1 MARVEETWRGKK
13 IEDLKSMDIS
23 EFMKLID
30 SRARR
35 SMKRGFDKKLMKQID
50 NYAEKIKDGKYQK
63 PIKTHLRDTIVIPKM
78 LGLKFAVYRGNKF
91 EDIDIVPNMLGHF
104 LGEFALTRKRLQH
117 GKAGIGATRSSTAL
131 KTKRV

>member
-13 IEDLKSMDIS
+13 IEELKTLDMS
-23 EFMKLID
+23 EFMILVD

-35 SMKRGFDKKLMKQID
+35 SLKRGFDKKLMKQMD
-50 NYAEKIKDGKYQK
+50 KYLEKTKDGNYQK
-63 PIKTHLRDTIVIPKM
+63 PIRTHLRDTIVIPKM
-78 LGLKFAVYRGNKF
+78 LGIKFAVYRGNKF
-91 EDIDIVPNMLGHF
+91 EDVEIVPNMLGHY
-104 LGEFALTRKRLQH
+104 LGEFVLTRKRLQH